1 MGLKFKRDDSL
12 DRRLDDFAI
21 LPELDIDKDEKKA
34 AADIE
39 RFLHPEKKTE
49 KESAKDKQEK

>member
-39 RFLHPEKKTE
+39 RFLHPEKKAE
-49 KESAKDKQEK
+49 KEQEKDHKKK

>member
-49 KESAKDKQEK
+49 KEQKKENKEQ